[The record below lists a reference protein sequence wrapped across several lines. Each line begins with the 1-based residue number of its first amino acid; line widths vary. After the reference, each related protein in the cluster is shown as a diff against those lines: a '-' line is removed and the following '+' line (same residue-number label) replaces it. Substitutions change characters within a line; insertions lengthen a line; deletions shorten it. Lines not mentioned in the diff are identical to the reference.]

1 MLLASDTR
9 REFAGLF
16 DLYVWVMIVTAA
28 IVFGVVVFAAVRYR
42 RGRGHA
48 PPTRTE
54 ANKGE
59 GVYAVVLAGV
69 IALLVTRPFTTEKR
83 VDALASPRQL
93 RGEITAV
100 QVGWRFG

>member
-28 IVFGVVVFAAVRYR
+28 IVFGVVIFAAVRYR

-48 PPTRTE
+48 PSSRTE
-54 ANKGE
+54 ADTVE
-59 GVYAVVLAGV
+59 IAYAVIRAAVSAF
-69 IALLVTRPFTTEKR
+69 LVTRTVTTGHR
-83 VDALASPRQL
+83 VGAVASP
-93 RGEITAV
+93 GELQGRLTAFKAC
-100 QVGWRFG
+100 R